1 MTMKIL
7 LSISDYMI
15 PCVMFSIVLYAVF
28 KKVNVFETFIEGAKE
43 GLKVVVSILPTL
55 VGLLVAVGMMRASGA
70 LDGIVRLLSPLLGFT
85 QFPSEAIPVALLRTF
100 SSSAS
105 MGLVV
110 DIFKNFGPDSFLGRL
125 VSIMCGCTES
135 IFYTLSVYF
144 MSIQIKNSRYTIPVA
159 IIATLAGITAAYQ
172 LALHLFGI

>member
-1 MTMKIL
+1 MQFL
-7 LSISDYMI
+7 LSISDYLV
-15 PCVMFSIVLYAVF
+15 PCVMFGIVLYALIKQVDVF
-28 KKVNVFETFIEGAKE
+28 AAFIEGAKE
-43 GLKVVVSILPTL
+43 GLNVVVSILPTL
-55 VGLLVAVGMMRASGA
+55 VGLLVAVGMMRTSGA

-85 QFPSEAIPVALLRTF
+85 QFPVEAVPVAMLRTF

-144 MSIQIKNSRYTIPVA
+144 MSIGIKNTRYTVPVSL
-159 IIATLAGITAAYQ
+159 IATLTGIFAAYQ
-172 LALHLFGI
+172 LALRLFGI